1 MFIML
6 WISTLSL
13 FLGFNEKNVT
23 RSTPRTM
30 YFIIHFSMIA
40 LMKMWHLGLEKAVWR
55 DQTKWQ
61 KLSKHSWELQDRC
74 WQPVGSSSLH
84 TVVKTQIP
92 GKLIFRIPASLQ
104 ADKISQVK
112 KKEKKKRGAWEEF
125 IEKAARWPNCVK
137 NSGVI
142 VPALN
147 WILAILFSGIWN
159 NYFIAVLHCFR
170 VWKTSDENWVP
181 FGFSYWA
188 ALNGSGILHLDKCSL
203 ISVIKYQLNL

>member
-112 KKEKKKRGAWEEF
+112 KKEKKKKEEPGKSLLRRLQDGQIVLKTQVSLSLHWTESLQF
-125 IEKAARWPNCVK
+125 YFLEYGIIISLLSYIVSEFEKLLMKIEYLSV
-137 NSGVI
+137 
-142 VPALN
+142 
-147 WILAILFSGIWN
+147 LATEQHWM
-159 NYFIAVLHCFR
+159 VLAFFTL
-170 VWKTSDENWVP
+170 TSVLWLV
-181 FGFSYWA
+181 
-188 ALNGSGILHLDKCSL
+188 
-203 ISVIKYQLNL
+203 

>member
-40 LMKMWHLGLEKAVWR
+40 LMKMWQLGLEKAVWR

-112 KKEKKKRGAWEEF
+112 KKEKKKKEEPGKSLLRRLQDGQIVLKTQVSLSLHWTESLQF
-125 IEKAARWPNCVK
+125 YFLEYGIIISLLSYIVSEFEKLLMKIEYLSV
-137 NSGVI
+137 
-142 VPALN
+142 
-147 WILAILFSGIWN
+147 LATEQHWM
-159 NYFIAVLHCFR
+159 VLAFFTL
-170 VWKTSDENWVP
+170 TSVLWLV
-181 FGFSYWA
+181 
-188 ALNGSGILHLDKCSL
+188 
-203 ISVIKYQLNL
+203 